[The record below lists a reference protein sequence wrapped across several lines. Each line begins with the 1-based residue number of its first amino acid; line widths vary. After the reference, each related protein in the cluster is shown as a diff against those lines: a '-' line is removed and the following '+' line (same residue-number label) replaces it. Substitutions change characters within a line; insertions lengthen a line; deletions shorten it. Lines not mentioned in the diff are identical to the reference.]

1 MDLAFT
7 KMQGC
12 ANDYIYLDC
21 RAAGLPQQ
29 IEALARKWSARH
41 FSIGADGIV
50 CICAPQTPGAAAFM
64 RIYNAD
70 GSEGKM
76 CGNGI
81 RCVAE
86 WLRTHDAACAARDEL
101 LIDTLSGPKTLRWQ
115 GEGQWQVEMGCYSAM
130 AADLPA
136 VHMGPGPL
144 VGCTLSAA
152 GRDWN
157 VTCISVGNPHCVTV
171 VEDVDGM
178 DLAAVGPAFERH
190 ENFPERIN
198 TEFVQK
204 LDEARIRMRVW
215 ERGSGETWACG
226 TGATASVYA
235 CILTGRTED
244 KVKVSLVGGDL
255 EIRLER
261 ESGHLFMTGPAV
273 EVFTGNIDIPKNL
286 YYDGE

>member
-21 RAAGLPQQ
+21 RTAGLPQQ

-226 TGATASVYA
+226 TGACASVA
-235 CILTGRTED
+235 ALTELG
-244 KVKVSLVGGDL
+244 LVPAGQDIRVELRGGDL
-255 EIRLER
+255 TIRVLPGR
-261 ESGHLFMTGPAV
+261 RLLMTGPAV
-273 EVFTGNIDIPKNL
+273 TVCEGIAKL
-286 YYDGE
+286 

>member
-130 AADLPA
+130 AAGLPA

-204 LDEARIRMRVW
+204 LDDTRIRMRVW

-226 TGATASVYA
+226 TGACASVA
-235 CILTGRTED
+235 ALTELG
-244 KVKVSLVGGDL
+244 LVPAGQDIRVELRGGDL
-255 EIRLER
+255 TIRVLPGR
-261 ESGHLFMTGPAV
+261 RLLMTGPAV
-273 EVFTGNIDIPKNL
+273 TVCEGTVKL
-286 YYDGE
+286 

>member
-157 VTCISVGNPHCVTV
+157 VTCISVVNPHCVTV

-204 LDEARIRMRVW
+204 LDDTRIRMRVW

-226 TGATASVYA
+226 TGACASVA
-235 CILTGRTED
+235 ALTEQGLVPAGQDIQVELRGGVLAIRVLPGR
-244 KVKVSLVGGDL
+244 
-255 EIRLER
+255 RL
-261 ESGHLFMTGPAV
+261 LMTGPAV
-273 EVFTGNIDIPKNL
+273 TVCEGIAKL
-286 YYDGE
+286 

>member
-50 CICAPQTPGAAAFM
+50 CICAPQTPGAVAFM

-204 LDEARIRMRVW
+204 LDDTRIRMRVW

-226 TGATASVYA
+226 TGACASVA
-235 CILTGRTED
+235 ALTELG
-244 KVKVSLVGGDL
+244 LVPAGQDIRVELRGGDL
-255 EIRLER
+255 TIRVLPGR
-261 ESGHLFMTGPAV
+261 RLLMTGPAV
-273 EVFTGNIDIPKNL
+273 TVCEGTAKL
-286 YYDGE
+286 

>member
-21 RAAGLPQQ
+21 RTAGLPQQ

-50 CICAPQTPGAAAFM
+50 CICAPRTPGAVAFM

-152 GRDWN
+152 GRDWT

-171 VEDVDGM
+171 VEDVDAL
-178 DLAAVGPAFERH
+178 DLEKIGPAFEKH
-190 ENFPERIN
+190 ENFPEQIN
-198 TEFVQK
+198 TEFVQQ
-204 LDEARIRMRVW
+204 LDPTHLKMRVW

-226 TGATASVYA
+226 TGTCATVAA
-235 CILTGRTED
+235 MTELGLCSAGQD
-244 KVKVSLVGGDL
+244 IHVALRGGELIIKIGPDH
-255 EIRLER
+255 EVT
-261 ESGHLFMTGPAV
+261 MTGPTQTV
-273 EVFTGNIDIPKNL
+273 CEGVTEV
-286 YYDGE
+286 

>member
-50 CICAPQTPGAAAFM
+50 CICAPQTPGAVAFM

-204 LDEARIRMRVW
+204 LDDTRIRMRVW

-226 TGATASVYA
+226 TGACASVA
-235 CILTGRTED
+235 ALTELGLVPAGED
-244 KVKVSLVGGDL
+244 IRVELRGGDL
-255 EIRLER
+255 TIRVLPGR
-261 ESGHLFMTGPAV
+261 RLLMTGPAV
-273 EVFTGNIDIPKNL
+273 TVCEGTAKL
-286 YYDGE
+286 

>member
-204 LDEARIRMRVW
+204 LDDTRIRMRVW

-226 TGATASVYA
+226 TGACASVA
-235 CILTGRTED
+235 ALTELG
-244 KVKVSLVGGDL
+244 LVPAGQDIRVELRGGDL
-255 EIRLER
+255 TIRVLPGR
-261 ESGHLFMTGPAV
+261 RLLMTGPAV
-273 EVFTGNIDIPKNL
+273 TVCEGIAKL
-286 YYDGE
+286 

>member
-21 RAAGLPQQ
+21 RTAGLPQQ

-204 LDEARIRMRVW
+204 LDDTRIRMRVW

-226 TGATASVYA
+226 TGACASVA
-235 CILTGRTED
+235 ALTELG
-244 KVKVSLVGGDL
+244 LVPAGQDIRVELRGGDL
-255 EIRLER
+255 TIRVLPGR
-261 ESGHLFMTGPAV
+261 RLLMTGPAV
-273 EVFTGNIDIPKNL
+273 TVCEGIAKL
-286 YYDGE
+286 